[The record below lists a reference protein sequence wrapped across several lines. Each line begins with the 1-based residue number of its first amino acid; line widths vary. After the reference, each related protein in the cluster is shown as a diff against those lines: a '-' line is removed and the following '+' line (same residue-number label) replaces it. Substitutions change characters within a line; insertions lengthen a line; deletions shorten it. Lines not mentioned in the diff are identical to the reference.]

1 MTCPSV
7 CESFI
12 GPVKS
17 AIKAKNQLFQ
27 LARASPTVARSG
39 GETTRSKHLCDR
51 FLPRK
56 VSTSDEAYTQSY
68 RNHKF
73 SCICRPK
80 QVLSC
85 LVAEERDGKWEKV
98 REREGEREREREGE
112 RERERE
118 REGERE
124 RESARVRGNDGSVRS
139 FRVGE
144 TNTCISHSFQA
155 FFGRN
160 ISK

>member
-1 MTCPSV
+1 MTCPSE

-56 VSTSDEAYTQSY
+56 VSTSDEAYTRSY

-98 REREGEREREREGE
+98 RERERERK
-112 RERERE
+112 
-118 REGERE
+118 RE